1 MSDISIKDN
10 KSTADDNVKSAEFNW
25 NFILEQLGKP
35 RWNGNPKSK
44 FSLINSNLKRDRR
57 KKRLR
62 EHTII

>member
-57 KKRLR
+57 KKRL
-62 EHTII
+62 

>member
-10 KSTADDNVKSAEFNW
+10 KSTADDNVKSAELTW
-25 NFILEQLGKP
+25 GFILEQLGKS

-57 KKRLR
+57 KKRL
-62 EHTII
+62 

>member
-10 KSTADDNVKSAEFNW
+10 KSTADDNVKSAELTW
-25 NFILEQLGKP
+25 DFILEQLCKP

-57 KKRLR
+57 KKRL
-62 EHTII
+62 